1 MRYET
6 QAELLRLLARIARHY
21 AAAALSLPATPSLDG
36 ARLVTFGCLAC
47 LADAVLLAEV
57 SDVPSIFGTHYAG
70 RAGGPTSPFGF
81 GLGGL
86 DGELEAAPLLCP
98 YLVAARTRILDYSSA
113 RVGSLQPDHLI
124 LQVCGCHHDHHRHLL
139 HHRHTTTTSTSP
151 PPPPPTV

>member
-1 MRYET
+1 M
-6 QAELLRLLARIARHY
+6 AAIAC
-21 AAAALSLPATPSLDG
+21 
-36 ARLVTFGCLAC
+36 VT
-47 LADAVLLAEV
+47 DAVLLAHV
-57 SDVPSIFGTHYAG
+57 DVAPSLFCQHYAG

-124 LQVCGCHHDHHRHLL
+124 LQARSPTGTSTARHLTFHL
-139 HHRHTTTTSTSP
+139 VSILSPTPSTHA
-151 PPPPPTV
+151 V